1 MDYRR
6 KCIVEPGSKVKL
18 DKIDASY
25 AGEHETAEQALPET
39 EQHCRRLRD
48 LQYLM
53 YAEDKRSL
61 LVCLQAMDAGGK
73 DGTIRHVIGAMNPQ
87 GCWVHAFKQP
97 SPEEAAHDFLA
108 RARGL
113 PAARPGRDVQPLAL
127 RGGPGGARARTG
139 AEGGV
144 VATL

>member
-1 MDYRR
+1 MDYRQIF
-6 KCIVEPGSKVKL
+6 IVKPGSKVKL
-18 DKIDASY
+18 GKIDPSY
-25 AGEHETAEQALPET
+25 TGAYKAREQALPEI
-39 EQHCRRLRD
+39 EQHCARLRD
-48 LQYLM
+48 LRYLM
-53 YAEDKRSL
+53 FAEDKRSL